1 MPGVD
6 RANGALCQ
14 FLTHAA
20 LLYYLG
26 GAGKER
32 GRRDL
37 LGLARIDR
45 VMSMRKD
52 AVADRIDASCT
63 MPTTRAGSRLTA
75 TRWTPARSLCTVP
88 AISAH
93 APCRTM
99 FAAKQ
104 SKESCGRKSVAF
116 VHRQCRA
123 VASVACHLC
132 DV

>member
-45 VMSMRKD
+45 GYVHAKGRC
-52 AVADRIDASCT
+52 R
-63 MPTTRAGSRLTA
+63 RLN
-75 TRWTPARSLCTVP
+75 
-88 AISAH
+88 
-93 APCRTM
+93 
-99 FAAKQ
+99 
-104 SKESCGRKSVAF
+104 
-116 VHRQCRA
+116 
-123 VASVACHLC
+123 
-132 DV
+132 